1 MKQFA
6 YEAPEYQLSRKPGGN
21 HLRGA
26 QIKSGKDAAT
36 YLRQLYGDDV
46 DIYESAFMIMLNRAN
61 NVIGNYKLS
70 QGGITG
76 TVIDPRMVC
85 KAAIDTLCTSVM
97 ICHNHPSG
105 NLQPSRADEELT
117 QKIKSALVFMDIRLI
132 DHIILTSDHFYSFA
146 DEGTL

>member
-6 YEAPEYQLSRKPGGN
+6 YEAPEYQLSRKPGEN

-26 QIKSGKDAAT
+26 QIKSAKDGAA
-36 YLRQLYGDDV
+36 YLRQLYGDDI

-70 QGGITG
+70 QGGING

-85 KAAIDTLCTSVM
+85 KAAVDTLCSAVM

-117 QKIKSALVFMDIRLI
+117 QKIKNALVFMDIKLI
-132 DHIILTSDHFYSFA
+132 DHIVLTNESFYSFA
-146 DEGTL
+146 DEGML